1 MITVLKMAVHHKQV
15 YEQALASGKIKNGV
29 SSLSVFK
36 QFVAPM
42 MYLNT
47 PVAFTYYVRNPV
59 KSVGDAVVG

>member
-1 MITVLKMAVHHKQV
+1 MAVHHKQV

-42 MYLNT
+42 TYLNT
-47 PVAFTYYVRNPV
+47 PVAFT
-59 KSVGDAVVG
+59 